1 VVRIDR
7 IYTRS
12 GDHGTTSLGDGQRV
26 SKLSLRVV
34 AGGSVDETNCA
45 LGMAL
50 AAGLPTEIG
59 DIVRRLQQF
68 LFDLG
73 SDLCVPLPESGEDTH
88 PGRVNMHQVE
98 ILERLIDQF
107 TDRMAPLTSFIL
119 PGGTPG
125 AAALHFARSVC
136 RRAELDV
143 LRLNEL
149 QTINPALLI
158 ALNRLSDLLFVLG
171 RAANAYGRDDV
182 LWSPGLGLPEVA
194 ASAADS

>member
-1 VVRIDR
+1 MVRIDR

-12 GDHGTTSLGDGQRV
+12 GDHGSTSLGDGQRV

-50 AAGLPTEIG
+50 AAGLPPEIG
-59 DIVRRLQQF
+59 DIVLRLQQF

-73 SDLCVPLPESGEDTH
+73 SDLCVPMPESGEDTH
-88 PGRVNMHQVE
+88 PGRVNMRQVE

-182 LWSPGLGLPEVA
+182 LWSPGLGLPDVA

>member
-12 GDHGTTSLGDGQRV
+12 GDNGMTSLGDGQRV
-26 SKLSLRVV
+26 SKLSLRIV
-34 AGGSVDETNCA
+34 AGGAVDETNCA

-50 AAGLPTEIG
+50 AAGLPQEIG

-73 SDLCVPLPESGEDTH
+73 SDLCVPIPESGADTH
-88 PGRVNMHQVE
+88 PGRVNMQQVE
-98 ILERLIDQF
+98 VLERLIDQF
-107 TDRMAPLTSFIL
+107 TDGMAPLTSFIL
-119 PGGTPG
+119 PGGTAG

-149 QTINPALLI
+149 QTINLALLI

-171 RAANAYGRDDV
+171 RAANAYGTDDV
-182 LWSPGLGLPEVA
+182 LWRPGLGLPE
-194 ASAADS
+194 ASAPDTNA